1 MSYMKN
7 TGIPYSS
14 TSNNGIRDDWYA
26 LERYVR
32 ASTDHKVPASLME
45 VCALDH
51 DMSTYENNKEEIGKA
66 IARGIVEGLGITW
79 NE

>member
-1 MSYMKN
+1 
-7 TGIPYSS
+7 
-14 TSNNGIRDDWYA
+14 
-26 LERYVR
+26 
-32 ASTDHKVPASLME
+32 ME